1 MKLNKIIIFSI
12 FLIAI
17 VALGAANASD
27 DLDALGDVG
36 DNDGL
41 SIDQNSIDETVLND
55 NENTETISEGDN
67 GQNIENPEDE
77 LSDYDYNIKVPDTV
91 YPWEEDTNIVIDMPS
106 DANGNF
112 NVSIDEEFKYSQ
124 AASAYRTKINFKN
137 FISGLEYDKEYT
149 LNLNYYGDAIYKG
162 FSNNYTFKLNY
173 IKFEVPEE
181 ICTDDDWGR
190 NCIKVT
196 MPYDATGK
204 ISLFLDGKEYKTL
217 SPSYNDHGAVF
228 YIGNDFKSLGKRSY
242 EIRYYDG
249 NYENASK
256 AGSINFVYY
265 QLRHY
270 SDNIIMERY
279 SDSIDIIF
287 PFDVFGTVK
296 LIADGKEILGK
307 QVFDYY
313 GDDITRFSINLSSLE
328 FKRYDNAKIVYSGD
342 SNHVGFTK
350 AIPFNLDYL
359 MEVYSYG
366 DIIGVNLPKD
376 ITGSITLK
384 IANKTFFA
392 EIVNGEYGSTAEFEN
407 LVPELTAGNYTA
419 VISYAG
425 DSKYPAKNLTLD
437 EPFELRYMI
446 HANTYHN
453 IFEDTNINLTLPND
467 ATGSLFILVDDG
479 NILNET
485 IPLVNGFAGYTIPN
499 DVLGLGDHKVVYKYI
514 GDDYNVS
521 GSGDSDEEDYPVIHV
536 YPVISIPD
544 FYVGQNASFVF
555 QMPTDANGNLTVW
568 IDNTKYTPKL
578 VNGKATLKLPNTKVK
593 QYGIAYEYKDSKY
606 GSYRNERDTF
616 FEVRAIE
623 PNVTCTVPSQLI
635 KNSLATIKF
644 SLPKTANGNIV
655 LYLKYENKTITYSC
669 SIIDGAGSVKISPI
683 YQGKVRIYY
692 DYSYGN
698 YRVDKKFVGDFKV
711 LPPLTFVA
719 KDLVM
724 KYSSGA
730 KLKVKIYDSYK
741 NLVKDG
747 QTVYFYLNGKKIG
760 TAKTKK
766 GTALFKITLAPKT
779 YKIKIVYKGASIT
792 KKVTVKSIL
801 TLKKVKVK
809 KSAKKLVLTASLKK
823 VNGKYLKGKKI
834 TFKFNGKTYRAKTNK
849 KGVAKVTIKRKVLK
863 KLKVGKKIKI
873 QATYIKNTAK
883 RTAKVKK

>member
-228 YIGNDFKSLGKRSY
+228 YVGNDFR
-242 EIRYYDG
+242 
-249 NYENASK
+249 
-256 AGSINFVYY
+256 SINFVYY

-544 FYVGQNASFVF
+544 FYVGQNASFIF

-683 YQGKVRIYY
+683 Y
-692 DYSYGN
+692 
-698 YRVDKKFVGDFKV
+698 
-711 LPPLTFVA
+711 
-719 KDLVM
+719 
-724 KYSSGA
+724 
-730 KLKVKIYDSYK
+730 